1 MNISVISAQI
11 INRKNK
17 VVKKM
22 AEKSTKKTNQQ
33 KSATDIKSNST
44 NTQTKAQA
52 KAKEPLISTKKKV
65 GIAIYFTFLA
75 TLAAVMGV
83 QMLVTSQFGQSTDAP
98 TDTYNTTVNEDN
110 TQNPDANNFSNYP
123 IDEQKPDFNVGKHFD
138 TNYNN
143 NTSNNTT
150 DQYTEMSTDNQN
162 AVLPNETTQS
172 DYIQPSDCQNGECI
186 DPGFSVDPN
195 NINLNENQSYQSNQ

>member
-52 KAKEPLISTKKKV
+52 KVKEPLISTKKKV

-143 NTSNNTT
+143 NTSNNIT

-172 DYIQPSDCQNGECI
+172 DYTQPSDCQNGECI

>member
-44 NTQTKAQA
+44 NTQSKAQA

-138 TNYNN
+138 TDYNN
-143 NTSNNTT
+143 NTSNNIT

-172 DYIQPSDCQNGECI
+172 DYTQPNDCENGECI